1 MRSKLIKILLAN
13 LAHIVYVFVSTQK
26 FSDDS
31 SGQPTYLTT
40 REAARLLSVGRTSL
54 DGLRRTG
61 ILTPIKAGR
70 RNLYAVTDLEAYI
83 EQCRNVLG

>member
-1 MRSKLIKILLAN
+1 LKIKLNKILLAN
-13 LAHIVYVFVSTQK
+13 LAHIVYVHVSTRK

-40 REAARLLSVGRTSL
+40 REAARLLSIGRTSL
-54 DGLRRTG
+54 DGLRRAG

-70 RNLYAVTDLEAYI
+70 RNLYAVKDLEAYI
-83 EQCRNVLG
+83 EHCRRVFG